1 MKQPI
6 RLLLPA
12 DGSVYTRRALD
23 FVLSR
28 QEWWREPPFCVLL
41 HVESPVGTAL
51 ARSYLSRDM
60 LDSYYAEQS
69 EAVLAPARASLQAA
83 GLQLEAHHR
92 HGDAAAQIVKF
103 VREHEIDLVMM
114 GSHGHTALSG
124 MALGSVTT
132 KVIAS
137 SSIPVLI
144 VR

>member
-1 MKQPI
+1 
-6 RLLLPA
+6 
-12 DGSVYTRRALD
+12 
-23 FVLSR
+23 
-28 QEWWREPPFCVLL
+28 
-41 HVESPVGTAL
+41 
-51 ARSYLSRDM
+51 M

-83 GLQLEAHHR
+83 GLQLEARHR